1 LASPAFLLSVFTEPA
16 RNRER
21 LSVRWWSAGLMLVA
35 MTMVLVSGPP
45 TDTGEPPPRAMSWV
59 WFDAGREMM
68 VRQPNPLAIAASD
81 TAVIT
86 LTVVWCTIVAAVAVA
101 VVRRTANRWRQLVVV
116 LAVADSVILA
126 LPVRLDDDAFVLD
139 RAFDSLLV
147 AAPVICAGVYAAW
160 AVWAEL
166 ITPRLSRP
174 EALVLQ
180 LDRDSTVLATRR
192 RLARALGDPSAAIV
206 FPTDDGWIDE
216 AGQPVPVDRPDR
228 HLVAVTRDGIAV
240 AALDL
245 DTLTQVAPD
254 LLADAA
260 GSLVVSLEARRLA
273 ALAETAANQVR
284 QNLMRLITIDREAVE
299 EITSQIEAGP
309 QRTLADVDAL
319 LDVLPLPLTEIHD
332 LLRLSLEQ
340 VRFIAHGA
348 APAPVEWGAR

>member
-1 LASPAFLLSVFTEPA
+1 
-16 RNRER
+16 
-21 LSVRWWSAGLMLVA
+21 
-35 MTMVLVSGPP
+35 
-45 TDTGEPPPRAMSWV
+45 
-59 WFDAGREMM
+59 
-68 VRQPNPLAIAASD
+68 
-81 TAVIT
+81 
-86 LTVVWCTIVAAVAVA
+86 
-101 VVRRTANRWRQLVVV
+101 
-116 LAVADSVILA
+116 
-126 LPVRLDDDAFVLD
+126 
-139 RAFDSLLV
+139 
-147 AAPVICAGVYAAW
+147 VICAGVYAAW